1 MKSSASESTRNA
13 CFNLERL
20 SRSFRRSFYGQRASR
35 LGHKS
40 MEKNSVRNLQYGPAN
55 KRYVFCKQFERN
67 GHFSPF
73 ELSLAAIKV
82 GV

>member
-20 SRSFRRSFYGQRASR
+20 SRSFRRSFYGPRASR

-40 MEKNSVRNLQYGPAN
+40 MEKNSVRNLQYGP
-55 KRYVFCKQFERN
+55 KTRLIRGMYSV
-67 GHFSPF
+67 S
-73 ELSLAAIKV
+73 SLNEMGIFRLLNLV
-82 GV
+82 